1 MTRHQVWGYSL
12 AVLAAVCLTGSVQAG
27 EKTGWVNLFD
37 GKTLE
42 GWVVK
47 NGTATY
53 KVVDGT
59 IEGTTT
65 EGSRNTFLCT
75 KKKYG
80 NFELEFEVKVHN
92 KLNSGVQ
99 IRSRKKEDDSA
110 VNGPQV
116 EIEAS
121 GDNGAEAGYIY
132 GESIKYKVDGK
143 LKGIGWMTPEDQRK
157 PHKYLKD
164 GEWNQFRVVANGPR
178 IQTWINGHQVS
189 DLTDERVYKSHP
201 KGFIGL
207 QVHGIP
213 KGAGP
218 YDVAWKNIRIKELK

>member
-1 MTRHQVWGYSL
+1 MTRIQVWGFSL
-12 AVLAAVCLTGSVQAG
+12 AVLATICLTGSVQAG
-27 EKTGWVNLFD
+27 EKSGWVNLFN
-37 GKTLE
+37 GKTLD

-59 IEGTTT
+59 VEGTTT

-75 KKKYG
+75 KKDYG

-99 IRSRKKEDDSA
+99 IRSRKRKDDDA

-121 GDNGAEAGYIY
+121 GGNGAEAGYIY
-132 GESIKYKVDGK
+132 GESIKYDGK
-143 LKGIGWMTPEDQRK
+143 RIGWMTPEDQRK
-157 PHKYLKD
+157 PHKYFKD
-164 GEWNQFRVVANGPR
+164 GEWNKFRVIANGPR
-178 IQTWINGHQVS
+178 IETWVNGNKVS

-201 KGFIGL
+201 SGFIGL
-207 QVHGIP
+207 QVHGIK
-213 KGAGP
+213 KGTGP
-218 YDVAWKNIRIKELK
+218 YSVAWKNIKIKELK

>member
-1 MTRHQVWGYSL
+1 M
-12 AVLAAVCLTGSVQAG
+12 AVLAAICLTGSLQAG
-27 EKTGWVNLFD
+27 EKSGWVKLFNGKNLN
-37 GKTLE
+37 
-42 GWVVK
+42 GWEVK

-59 IEGTTT
+59 IEGTTK

-75 KKKYG
+75 KKKYR
-80 NFELEFEVKVHN
+80 NFELEFEVKVHD

-99 IRSRKKEDDSA
+99 IRSRKKEGEQS

-121 GDNGAEAGYIY
+121 GANGAEAGYIY
-132 GESIKYKVDGK
+132 GEATGR
-143 LKGIGWMTPEDQRK
+143 GWLTPDDIRK

-164 GEWNQFRVVANGPR
+164 GEWNKFRVVANGSR
-178 IQTWINGHQVS
+178 IQTWINGHEVS
-189 DLTDERVYKSHP
+189 DLTDEAINKTHP

-207 QVHGIP
+207 QVHGIK
-213 KGAGP
+213 KGTGP
-218 YDVAWKNIRIKELK
+218 YSVAWKDIRIKELK